1 MKLKNLICWYG
12 VEMPVRKEQNGRYQ
26 IVFPCTNAYVTDNRQ
41 HRLFVWS
48 NLKMHCT
55 CDV

>member
-1 MKLKNLICWYG
+1 MKLKNLICGYG

-41 HRLFVWS
+41 HRLFV
-48 NLKMHCT
+48 
-55 CDV
+55 